1 MVLCIVKTSKLKPVF
16 LFSCAALLSS
26 CAQTPAPSDL
36 EVSSVVS
43 QPAVAPTKTDT
54 TTKAAADSAEA
65 LLLQAASES
74 GERQQ
79 QLLLRAARQALAEQN
94 AGLALAIS
102 DSLQLSDIA
111 AIRAANQL
119 PLLQAYLAY
128 NELSLAEQLVQQIN
142 PAQLPLADRPA
153 FYWASASLYQQL
165 GHNFAAARALLQL
178 EQLLAEGR
186 QPAAAYPELPAQ
198 LWQQLSHLN
207 NTELNNLKVGASQRS
222 LGWLNLLEL
231 IRNYLGAPQQL
242 QFALADWQQRYPK
255 LPSLSELPA
264 NLQQQL
270 ALEPYQPRR
279 IAVLLP
285 LSGQFRQHAQA
296 IQYGL
301 LAAAAADQTS
311 GRQLLFI
318 DSQQP
323 LPQLQQ
329 QLAAE
334 QIDFVV
340 GPLLREQVDNISQ
353 RSDWN
358 YPTLFLNSRDA
369 SRPAHADRFYF
380 ALNMEDE
387 ATQMAQLFARK
398 NYQRPVVISARNAI
412 SQRMT
417 QQFSRQ
423 WQQLGHSAPESH
435 QFEARAELEALVTRL
450 LETDSSRERIRLIS
464 GLISGKVES
473 EPHSRKDIDAIYL
486 IADPIQTRMFKPF
499 IDVSVSQHG
508 PRLPVYASSRSFSVG
523 GDANDLRDLNG
534 LTFTETPWLLGE
546 PHIQAVREQYLQLFG
561 SQDETLQRLFAMGYD
576 AFQLIGSLKQQ
587 RQLSSLSYPGFTGRL
602 TVAADGSIQRQ
613 LSWASY
619 QTNRLVAVREP

>member
-16 LFSCAALLSS
+16 LLSFAALLTS
-26 CAQTPAPSDL
+26 CAQTPAPSEL
-36 EVSSVVS
+36 EVSQVVS
-43 QPAVAPTKTDT
+43 QPIRMPAKSEVKPKLPAESSAALMQL
-54 TTKAAADSAEA
+54 AAAEN
-65 LLLQAASES
+65 
-74 GERQQ
+74 GEGQQ
-79 QLLLRAARQALAEQN
+79 QLLLRAARQALVEQDN
-94 AGLALAIS
+94 NLALAIS
-102 DSLQLSDIA
+102 DSLQMSEFA

-119 PLLQAYLAY
+119 PLLQAYLAS
-128 NELSLAEQLVQQIN
+128 NELSLAEKLVQSSN
-142 PAQLPLADRPA
+142 ATQLPLADRPA
-153 FYWASASLYQQL
+153 FLMATANVYQQL
-165 GHNFAAARALLQL
+165 GRHFAAARALLQL
-178 EQLLAEGR
+178 DQLLADSR
-186 QPAAAYPELPAQ
+186 QTTQPYPDLSAQ
-198 LWQQLSHLN
+198 LWQQLSNLDT
-207 NTELNNLKVGASQRS
+207 TELNNLKVGASQRS

-231 IRNYLGAPQQL
+231 VRNNLGVPQQL
-242 QFALADWQQRYPK
+242 ELALADWQQRYPQ
-255 LPSLSELPA
+255 LPSLNALPE

-323 LPQLQQ
+323 LPQLKQ
-329 QLAAE
+329 QLANE

-340 GPLLREQVDNISQ
+340 GPLLREQVDSISQ
-353 RSDWN
+353 SSDWN

-369 SRPAHADRFYF
+369 SRTPQADRFYF

-423 WQQLGHSAPESH
+423 WQQLGYNAPESY

-486 IADPIQTRMFKPF
+486 IADPTQTRMFKPF

-546 PHIQAVREQYLQLFG
+546 QHIQTVREQYLQLFG

-602 TVAADGSIQRQ
+602 TVGADGSIQRQ

-619 QTNRLVAVREP
+619 QTNRLVSVQEP